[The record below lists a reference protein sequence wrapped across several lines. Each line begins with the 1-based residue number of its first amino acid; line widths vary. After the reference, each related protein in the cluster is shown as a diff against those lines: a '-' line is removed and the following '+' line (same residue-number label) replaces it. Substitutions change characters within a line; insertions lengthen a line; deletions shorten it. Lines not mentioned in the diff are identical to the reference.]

1 MHVVEWNE
9 EIRPVNE
16 AKMRA
21 RWKLGRALAKVE
33 RRQGRGKK
41 TDLTSGPEDPK
52 STFTKYIKALGL
64 KSKSAKMAQRLGT
77 LPEDELEAA
86 LAQAPE
92 NDSHDNETPT
102 FSVGPVSICACQ
114 CAGAA
119 ECPVL
124 DVKPT

>member
-1 MHVVEWNE
+1 MHVGYRNE
-9 EIRPVNE
+9 GIRPVNE
-16 AKMRA
+16 MKMRA
-21 RWKLGRALAKVE
+21 RWKLGRALAEVE
-33 RRQGRGKK
+33 RGAGPGRGKK
-41 TDLTSGPEDPK
+41 TDAARPSFMT
-52 STFTKYIKALGL
+52 YINSLGL
-64 KSKSAKMAQRLGT
+64 KKQSAQEAQRLGT

-92 NDSHDNETPT
+92 NDSHDNETPV
-102 FSVGPVSICACQ
+102 FSVGPVSFCACQ

>member
-1 MHVVEWNE
+1 MHVVEWIE

-21 RWKLGRALAKVE
+21 RWKLGRALAEVE
-33 RRQGRGKK
+33 RSKGGRPSEN
-41 TDLTSGPEDPK
+41 SGPEGP
-52 STFTKYIKALGL
+52 SFTKYINDLGL
-64 KSKSAKMAQRLGT
+64 KSKPAKMAQRLGM
-77 LPEDELEAA
+77 LPEGGLEAA
-86 LAQAPE
+86 FAQAPE
-92 NDSHDNETPT
+92 NDSHDNETPV
-102 FSVGPVSICACQ
+102 FSVGPVSFCACQ